1 MTVEDEIIKEAGR
14 KFLPPFYDWRF
25 FKAQLWQ
32 ESRLNALAHSP
43 AGARGVA
50 QIMPKTWNEWS
61 IKAGHEHSDPYDF
74 KASVETGACYLNWI
88 YGQWAMPRQ
97 EIDRIALAMA
107 SYNAGLG
114 NILTAQRLA
123 DNAADYKTII
133 SKLNKVTGDRNSAET
148 LGYAY
153 NIFNKYNEY
162 VLK

>member
-1 MTVEDEIIKEAGR
+1 MSQDEIIKCAVR
-14 KFLPPFYDWRF
+14 KFLPQGFDWRL
-25 FKAQLWQ
+25 FKAVIWQ
-32 ESRLNALAHSP
+32 ESRFNPLAKSP
-43 AGARGVA
+43 AGARGAA
-50 QIMPKTWNEWS
+50 QIMPSTWGKWS

-74 KASVETGACYLNWI
+74 KASVETGACYLSWI
-88 YGQWAMPRQ
+88 YSQWAMPRQ